1 MQRPQGGVPPPGSME
16 NVIASNPWTNPMR
29 QKDKKKKNEIR
40 VLVQTLSGLP
50 LTDPTAVG
58 GPLVSS
64 TSMYRGADGV
74 GRDARTSEAGDRRVI
89 QGARFLN
96 SEVWYNTH
104 EVIACLDQFEAS
116 KPLDRQTFF
125 EQLQASRRRIF
136 KSWDGLPVQHIFT
149 QLDSS
154 NLRAQLDLSGKL
166 SLSQTELREL
176 LMKYDENNSGWLT
189 EENLAR
195 AFESTGNL
203 NHDEAELLAMVT
215 VEQGGQIQ
223 EKTQEEESLSAPA
236 PAALTLRPSKSISSM
251 HSSASSLESPQST
264 STVSV
269 IGRSAAERLL
279 GNMMMQA
286 KSMDKKTVKK
296 DFTRT
301 ETPHVSPAD
310 KKEADEVIRC
320 NVNAKLRPFVL
331 ACVSK
336 LRDTDKKAWHVS
348 QIRSVERGNWDSQGE
363 FLKISLYC
371 CVGTQCVEKKF
382 VVRKTEL
389 DGGPGDVTVE

>member
-1 MQRPQGGVPPPGSME
+1 
-16 NVIASNPWTNPMR
+16 
-29 QKDKKKKNEIR
+29 
-40 VLVQTLSGLP
+40 
-50 LTDPTAVG
+50 
-58 GPLVSS
+58 
-64 TSMYRGADGV
+64 
-74 GRDARTSEAGDRRVI
+74 
-89 QGARFLN
+89 
-96 SEVWYNTH
+96 
-104 EVIACLDQFEAS
+104 
-116 KPLDRQTFF
+116 
-125 EQLQASRRRIF
+125 
-136 KSWDGLPVQHIFT
+136 
-149 QLDSS
+149 
-154 NLRAQLDLSGKL
+154 
-166 SLSQTELREL
+166 
-176 LMKYDENNSGWLT
+176 
-189 EENLAR
+189 
-195 AFESTGNL
+195 
-203 NHDEAELLAMVT
+203 
-215 VEQGGQIQ
+215 
-223 EKTQEEESLSAPA
+223 
-236 PAALTLRPSKSISSM
+236 
-251 HSSASSLESPQST
+251 
-264 STVSV
+264 
-269 IGRSAAERLL
+269 
-279 GNMMMQA
+279 MQA